1 MLKDAPRNLQITDGE
16 WVSFKGGE
24 LEGRRPKTLCRACRA
39 RLHQAGLDRSASLPK
54 ALPLC
59 FQCYRA
65 ELEREKALKAAG
77 QLETASEARFQFTL
91 PFDPVNKSRLQAL
104 KTVRANERAVL
115 RNGIGRFAEQRHR
128 AQIRVRHMLRIAEE
142 RLRPCRLTDTQS
154 QSEDSVACMKMLAAA
169 AHVAELQLPESWL
182 PFVVAR

>member
-1 MLKDAPRNLQITDGE
+1 MLTDTPLTLQTIDGE
-16 WVSFKGGE
+16 WVSFNGGE

-39 RLHQAGLDRSASLPK
+39 RLHRAGLDRSAALPK

-77 QLETASEARFQFTL
+77 QLETASETRFQFTL
-91 PFDPVNKSRLQAL
+91 PFDPVNESRLQAL
-104 KTVRANERAVL
+104 KTVRSNERAAL
-115 RNGIGRFAEQRHR
+115 RIGIGRFAEQRHR
-128 AQIRVRHMLRIAEE
+128 AQIRARHMLRMLEAALHDE
-142 RLRPCRLTDTQS
+142 QS
-154 QSEDSVACMKMLAAA
+154 SNAGAASLAAV
-169 AHVAELQLPESWL
+169 AHMAELQLPESWL